1 MASWAHQIKRRTIGR
16 RSLRAIVSDRRGA
29 TIIEFAA
36 VAAPLIALLIA
47 ILQTALVFFSQ
58 QALETSAERTARQL
72 ITGAAQSGGMTQ
84 TAFKTA
90 ACGNLPAFMQCA
102 NMMIDVQNA
111 SSFASVNVSAPV
123 LTYDS
128 NGNVTNTW
136 GFAPGGAG
144 SIIVMRTMY
153 RLPVV
158 SGPLGFNLSNMTGSQ
173 RLLIATSV
181 FKTEPYG
188 SGT

>member
-1 MASWAHQIKRRTIGR
+1 MASEAHQAKRVARGR
-16 RSLRAIVSDRRGA
+16 RALRSLIRDRRGA
-29 TIIEFAA
+29 TILEFAA
-36 VAAPLIALLIA
+36 VAAPFIALVLA

-72 ITGAAQSGGMTQ
+72 ITGAAQSGGMTP
-84 TAFKTA
+84 TAFKAA
-90 ACGNLPAFMQCA
+90 ACANLPAFMKCA
-102 NMMIDVQNA
+102 NLMIDVQNA
-111 SSFASVNVSAPV
+111 SSFAAVNVSAPA

-136 GFAPGGAG
+136 GFSPGGAG
-144 SIIVMRTMY
+144 SIVVMRTMY

-158 SGPLGFNLSNMTGSQ
+158 GAPLGFNLSNMAGSQ

-188 SGT
+188 SGS